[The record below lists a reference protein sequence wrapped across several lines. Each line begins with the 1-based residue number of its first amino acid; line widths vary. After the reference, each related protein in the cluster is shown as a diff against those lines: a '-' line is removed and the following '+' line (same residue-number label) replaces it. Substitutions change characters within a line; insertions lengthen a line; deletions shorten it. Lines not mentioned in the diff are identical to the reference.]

1 MTGTTEA
8 ITIPARF
15 NGPLQSGNGG
25 YTCGVL
31 AAHVEGAAEV
41 SLRAPVP
48 LERPLELSRDDDALR
63 LLDGKQTIAEARPVD
78 GVDVTVPAPVGVE
91 DARRASRGYRSPHDG
106 IFSRCFVCGPAR
118 EDSLGV
124 FAGAVEG
131 RDLVASPWTPPEWAA
146 DEAGE
151 VRPEIVWSV
160 LDCPTYFAVYP
171 GPEMPLSMLVRQ
183 STEIQRPV
191 VAGAEHVVIAW
202 PIEID
207 GRKRHAGSAVLS
219 AEGEVL
225 ATARALLV
233 EARQG

>member
-1 MTGTTEA
+1 MTTTTET

-25 YTCGVL
+25 YSCGVL
-31 AAHVEGAAEV
+31 AAHAGGAAEV

-48 LERPLELSRDDDALR
+48 LERPLELSRDGDALR
-63 LLDGKQTIAEARPVD
+63 LLDGEQTIAEARPVD

-91 DARRASRGYRSPHDG
+91 DAWRASRGYRSPHDG

-146 DEAGE
+146 GAAGE